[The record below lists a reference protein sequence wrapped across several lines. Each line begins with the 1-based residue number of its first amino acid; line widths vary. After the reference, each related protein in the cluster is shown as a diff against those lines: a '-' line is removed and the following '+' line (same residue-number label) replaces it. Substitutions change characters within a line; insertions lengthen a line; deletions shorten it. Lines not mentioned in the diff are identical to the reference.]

1 MNNELTAK
9 VQKVNLEIFDY
20 FRDVCKKLNI
30 KYILLAGSTLGAV
43 RHKGFIPWDDDLDVG
58 ILRSDYD
65 RLLDYLMNTAEKS
78 PFFLQ
83 CYNTDK
89 NYAHGYAKI
98 LKKGTYIEENTI
110 PNVLARRGIF
120 IDIFPLDN
128 YPENGRKKLDSVL
141 LKLTNIELH
150 TRMKYN
156 ENVPL
161 QKKIIHK
168 IISAMFIFVN
178 SDKLVKLREKIATK
192 YGNKTRY
199 VVNLFTTY
207 DLKKELIERRY
218 VENPK
223 SILFEGRNVYIQANW
238 QEYLTNLYGNYK
250 KLPPKDKRINS
261 HLKKVIFNERT

>member
-1 MNNELTAK
+1 MDNELTAK
-9 VQKVNLEIFDY
+9 VQKVDLEIFDY

-30 KYILLAGSTLGAV
+30 KYILLAGSTLGAI

-58 ILRSDYD
+58 ILRSDYNK
-65 RLLDYLMNTAEKS
+65 LLDYLINTTDKS
-78 PFFLQ
+78 HFFLQ

-98 LKKGTYIEENTI
+98 LKKGTYIQENTI
-110 PNVLARRGIF
+110 PNVLAKRGIF

-128 YPENGRKKLDSVL
+128 YPENGIKMVDSFL
-141 LKLTNIELH
+141 LKVTNIELH

-156 ENVPL
+156 ENVSL

-168 IISAMFIFVN
+168 IISTMFIFTS
-178 SDKLVKLREKIATK
+178 SDRLVKLREKTATK
-192 YGNKTRY
+192 YGNESRY

-207 DLKKELIERRY
+207 DLKKELIERKY
-218 VENPK
+218 VKKPK
-223 SILFEGRNVYIQANW
+223 LIPFEDRKVYIQANW

-250 KLPPKDKRINS
+250 KLPPEDKRVNS